1 MAIAGL
7 PDGVMDRI
15 LEVLQPEEVWLFG
28 SRARETH
35 SPDSDWDVMAVLPD
49 SASDDRLDLGT
60 LWPRLRDLRR
70 LRVDVFPIRRRDFD
84 QDRRIFG
91 ELAEAVAREGRSSMA
106 VDDSPRSP
114 LESDWTQPRSTRTQ
128 PRGSSRSQPTFSLQI
143 ISNRLPRRFL
153 AQFDSI
159 AG

>member
-1 MAIAGL
+1 MPREGPSIGKKHRIGWGGLKLGLLVRAIAGRIEGMAIAGL

-70 LRVDVFPIRRRDFD
+70 LRIDVFPIRRRDFD

-91 ELAEAVAREGRSSMA
+91 ELAEAVAREGR
-106 VDDSPRSP
+106 
-114 LESDWTQPRSTRTQ
+114 
-128 PRGSSRSQPTFSLQI
+128 I
-143 ISNRLPRRFL
+143 IHGR
-153 AQFDSI
+153 
-159 AG
+159 

>member
-1 MAIAGL
+1 MLVPAITSRIEAMAPAGL
-7 PDGVMDRI
+7 PDGVMDSI

-35 SPDSDWDVMAVLPD
+35 SPDSDWDLMAVLPD
-49 SASDDRLDLGT
+49 SASDDQLDLGA

-91 ELAEAVAREGRSSMA
+91 ELAEAVAREGRLIHG
-106 VDDSPRSP
+106 R
-114 LESDWTQPRSTRTQ
+114 
-128 PRGSSRSQPTFSLQI
+128 
-143 ISNRLPRRFL
+143 
-153 AQFDSI
+153 
-159 AG
+159 